1 MMLFLDNNEAMNHA
15 PNCAKCLYSKVSII
29 RPDRS
34 RLLEFE
40 QQDSTGHLIE
50 TF

>member
-29 RPDRS
+29 RPDRY

-50 TF
+50 KF